1 VTSDRSRTSLET
13 EYPHLSVVHLFKE
26 PLHQQRRGA
35 HYTELKNPVKLR
47 EKIYFNHS
55 PNLMPEQHYRTGKP
69 ATSSPPRPTHPVR
82 CSKRGRIIKNYQKA
96 SRGLMDY
103 IFRAPATG
111 SVTLIDNPPALQAI
125 DHLRPSDAKQAGGSG
140 HIAVGTRKRTL
151 Q

>member
-1 VTSDRSRTSLET
+1 MTSDRSRTSLET

-96 SRGLMDY
+96 SRGL
-103 IFRAPATG
+103 IKKIWRHPVIVTIVPATTPT
-111 SVTLIDNPPALQAI
+111 SVQTMALPTAEKQTLLTIGCNCVAACP
-125 DHLRPSDAKQAGGSG
+125 
-140 HIAVGTRKRTL
+140 RTM
-151 Q
+151 